1 MLLLSCLILQ
11 CLWRGVKGR
20 HHWFSL
26 DSRAL
31 GQSCGGAGAGELWL
45 DHRSLCNW
53 IYPNGTEVME
63 QGLLHGPRSVRPISS
78 KRAGC
83 SGCVLSPFF
92 NLAIFSLRTQGSLT
106 P

>member
-31 GQSCGGAGAGELWL
+31 GQSWRGGGLGL
-45 DHRSLCNW
+45 DHQPLSNW
-53 IYPNGTEVME
+53 IYPNGTEMME
-63 QGLLHGPRSVRPISS
+63 QGPRSVRQIFS

-83 SGCVLSPFF
+83 SV
-92 NLAIFSLRTQGSLT
+92 
-106 P
+106 